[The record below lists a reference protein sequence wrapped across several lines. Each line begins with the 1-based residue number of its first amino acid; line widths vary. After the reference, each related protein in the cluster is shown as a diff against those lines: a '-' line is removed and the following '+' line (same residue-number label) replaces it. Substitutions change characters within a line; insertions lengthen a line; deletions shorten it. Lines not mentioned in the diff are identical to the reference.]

1 MTGVFLTPM
10 AWYAQH
16 RKDHLGQLF
25 FYLPNPSVLPE
36 LGTAIIV
43 TSAFLTLLYMTIESL
58 KQHASLP
65 RGLYILSIGIQP
77 IFGTISYPIYHLAIF
92 GICHWLIE
100 FALASRILHS
110 QSLAAESRLPAP
122 PQRILR
128 PGFSMWVLVFTL
140 LSVLMYCIF
149 HSRTLHGIVG
159 IGLQSGYNQ
168 DSLFAYKT
176 GISPWSFGALSG
188 AYFGISF
195 VHFAYDRYL
204 FKHQTVD
211 NASPRL

>member
-168 DSLFAYKT
+168 DSLDIIGLNRSHPGSGDRTQGVGDGKRHAHCAT
-176 GISPWSFGALSG
+176 HRQSP
-188 AYFGISF
+188 
-195 VHFAYDRYL
+195 
-204 FKHQTVD
+204 
-211 NASPRL
+211 SPDPQCPRW